1 MALAENMPLDL
12 TRDCKDA
19 MLQQVQ
25 KGGPAK
31 NQGKIKI
38 LGENMK
44 KVAYSAL
51 FAVAFLATYCGSTKG
66 MQDISQGEGSVD
78 SLEEG
83 FIGDDKLVVKG
94 DGISPTGLKSSLQ
107 REAAAKEAARIDG
120 QRKVIEI
127 CRGANIQA
135 AATVD
140 NFALAG
146 SAVGKDLA
154 GRMKGAKVKK
164 ANCKPEGDI
173 VGCKVLMEIEKKG
186 IKKDCELAMAELSK

>member
-1 MALAENMPLDL
+1 M
-12 TRDCKDA
+12 
-19 MLQQVQ
+19 
-25 KGGPAK
+25 K
-31 NQGKIKI
+31 NI
-38 LGENMK
+38 
-44 KVAYSAL
+44 VYVAL
-51 FAVAFLATYCGSTKG
+51 FAVAAFTYCGGGTKG
-66 MQDISQGEGSVD
+66 LNDISQGEGSVD

-83 FIGDDKLVVKG
+83 FIGEDKLIVKG
-94 DGISPTGLKSSLQ
+94 DGISPKGLTSSLQ
-107 REAAAKEAARIDG
+107 KEAAAKEAARIDG

-164 ANCKPEGDI
+164 ANCKPENDI

>member
-1 MALAENMPLDL
+1 
-12 TRDCKDA
+12 
-19 MLQQVQ
+19 
-25 KGGPAK
+25 
-31 NQGKIKI
+31 
-38 LGENMK
+38 MK
-44 KVAYSAL
+44 KLAYSAL
-51 FAVAFLATYCGSTKG
+51 FAVAFLATYCGNTKG
-66 MQDISQGEGSVD
+66 LTDISQGEGSVD

-83 FIGDDKLVVKG
+83 FQGDDKLIVKG
-94 DGISPTGLKSSLQ
+94 DGVSPIGMKTNLQ
-107 REAAAKEAARIDG
+107 KEAAAKEAARIDG

-164 ANCKPEGDI
+164 ANCKPDGEQ

-186 IKKDCELAMAELSK
+186 IKKDCELAMSELQK

>member
-1 MALAENMPLDL
+1 
-12 TRDCKDA
+12 
-19 MLQQVQ
+19 
-25 KGGPAK
+25 
-31 NQGKIKI
+31 
-38 LGENMK
+38 MK
-44 KVAYSAL
+44 KIS
-51 FAVAFLATYCGSTKG
+51 FMVAFVMAIFATSCASTDKKLT
-66 MQDISQGEGSVD
+66 DIDQGEGSV
-78 SLEEG
+78 SALEEG
-83 FIGDDKLVVKG
+83 FVGEDKLVVKG
-94 DGISPTGLKSSLQ
+94 DGVSPKGMTTSLQ
-107 REAAAKEAARIDG
+107 KEAAAKEAARIDG

-164 ANCKPEGDI
+164 SNCKPDGDV

-186 IKKDCELAMAELSK
+186 IKKDCELAMSELQK

>member
-1 MALAENMPLDL
+1 
-12 TRDCKDA
+12 
-19 MLQQVQ
+19 
-25 KGGPAK
+25 
-31 NQGKIKI
+31 
-38 LGENMK
+38 MK

-51 FAVAFLATYCGSTKG
+51 FAVAFLATYCGGGTKG
-66 MQDISQGEGSVD
+66 LQDISQGEGSVD

-83 FIGDDKLVVKG
+83 FIGEDKLIVKG
-94 DGISPTGLKSSLQ
+94 DGVSPKGNYTSLQ
-107 REAAAKEAARIDG
+107 KEAMAKEAARIDG

-140 NFALAG
+140 SFALAG

-164 ANCKPEGDI
+164 ANCKPEGDQ
-173 VGCKVLMEIEKKG
+173 VGCKVLMEIQKKG
-186 IKKDCELAMAELSK
+186 IKKECELAMAELAK

>member
-1 MALAENMPLDL
+1 
-12 TRDCKDA
+12 
-19 MLQQVQ
+19 
-25 KGGPAK
+25 
-31 NQGKIKI
+31 
-38 LGENMK
+38 MK

-51 FAVAFLATYCGSTKG
+51 FVVAFLATYCGGGTKG
-66 MQDISQGEGSVD
+66 LQDISQGEGSVD

-83 FIGDDKLVVKG
+83 FIGDDKLIVKG
-94 DGISPTGLKSSLQ
+94 DGVSPKGNYTSLQ
-107 REAAAKEAARIDG
+107 KEAMAKEAARIDG

-140 NFALAG
+140 SFALAG

-164 ANCKPEGDI
+164 ANCKPEGDQ
-173 VGCKVLMEIEKKG
+173 VNCKVLMEIYKKG
-186 IKKDCELAMAELSK
+186 IKKECELAMAELAK